1 MQILVLGAGA
11 MGSLLGARLARTDA
25 SVTLFSIDKEHIGA
39 IQQHGLVIEELDET
53 VSHHRLPAID
63 SPEAIVAKPDLV
75 LVTVKSYA
83 TEIAVQSVMPFC
95 DASTLF
101 LTLQNGT
108 GNWQQIARI
117 ANREAVV
124 AGTTAQ
130 GATLVGPGRVRH
142 GGNGATFL
150 GEPEGQP
157 TGRVTALVNRF
168 RQAGLH
174 TESSDN
180 MERLI
185 WEKLMVN
192 VGINAITALTGI
204 RNGFVADLQP
214 ARRLSRAAVREAMEV
229 AKAAGFPMP
238 AGMEE
243 KVLSIARATARNRSS
258 MGQDVDARKRTE
270 IDSINGA
277 IVQLGRELQVQT
289 PINLTLTNL
298 VRIVE
303 AGFGS

>member
-25 SVTLFSIDKEHIGA
+25 SVSLFSIDREHIEA
-39 IQQHGLVIEELDET
+39 IQRDGLLIEEMDGT
-53 VSHHRLPAID
+53 VSHHRLPSID
-63 SPEAIVAKPDLV
+63 SPDAISVKPDLV

-83 TEIAVQSVMPFC
+83 TDIAVESVKPFC
-95 DASTLF
+95 SASTVF

-108 GNWQQIARI
+108 GNWQRIAQIAGRK
-117 ANREAVV
+117 VV
-124 AGTTAQ
+124 LAGTTAQ

-142 GGNGATFL
+142 GGNGATFI

-157 TGRVTALVNRF
+157 SGRVTALVDRF
-168 RQAGLH
+168 AQAGLH
-174 TESSDN
+174 AESSDH
-180 MERLI
+180 MEWLI

-204 RNGFVADLQP
+204 RNGVVAELQP
-214 ARRLSRAAVREAMEV
+214 ARELSRAAVREAMEV
-229 AKAAGFPMP
+229 AEAAGFPMQ

-277 IVQLGRELQVQT
+277 IVRLGRELHVPT

-303 AGFGS
+303 AGYGS

>member
-11 MGSLLGARLARTDA
+11 MGSLLGARLARAGT
-25 SVTLFSIDKEHIGA
+25 SVTLLTIDRDHIRA
-39 IQQHGLVIEELDET
+39 IQEDGLLIEEMDGT
-53 VSHHRLPAID
+53 VSRHLLPGID
-63 SPEAIVAKPDLV
+63 SPDAIPVKPDLV

-83 TEIAVQSVMPFC
+83 TRIAVESVVPFC
-95 DASTLF
+95 DAATVF

-108 GNWQQIARI
+108 GNWQRI
-117 ANREAVV
+117 AQITGRKAVL

-142 GGNGATFL
+142 GGSGATFI
-150 GEPEGQP
+150 GEP
-157 TGRVTALVNRF
+157 TGPPGARVAALVDRF
-168 RQAGLH
+168 QEAGLH

-180 MERLI
+180 MEWLI

-204 RNGFVADLQP
+204 RNGLVAELEP
-214 ARRLSRAAVREAMEV
+214 ARELCREAVREAMEV
-229 AKAAGFPMP
+229 AQAAGFPMRP
-238 AGMEE
+238 GMEE
-243 KVLSIARATARNRSS
+243 KVLAIARATARNRSS

-270 IDSINGA
+270 IDAINGA
-277 IVQLGRELQVQT
+277 IVRLGRELQLST
-289 PINLTLTNL
+289 PINLTLANL

-303 AGFGS
+303 AGYGR

>member
-11 MGSLLGARLARTDA
+11 MGSLLGARLAHTDA
-25 SVTLFSIDKEHIGA
+25 SVTLFTIDREHVEA
-39 IQQHGLVIEELDET
+39 VQKDGLLIEEMDET

-63 SPEAIVAKPDLV
+63 SADSISDTPDLV

-83 TEIAVQSVMPFC
+83 TETAVQSVMPFC
-95 DASTLF
+95 HASTVF

-117 ANREAVV
+117 AGRGAVV

-142 GGNGATFL
+142 GGKGATFL

-157 TGRVTALVNRF
+157 TDRVTALVNRF
-168 RQAGLH
+168 RQSGLH

-180 MERLI
+180 MEWLI

-204 RNGFVADLQP
+204 RNGLVADLQP
-214 ARRLSRAAVREAMEV
+214 ARQLSRAAVREAMEV

-277 IVQLGRELQVQT
+277 IVRLGKELQIQT

-303 AGFGS
+303 AGLGS